1 MSAKTLYDKLWDAHL
16 VEQFDDGS
24 ALIYIDRHIAHEVT
38 TPQAFEGLK
47 LAGRPLWR
55 RAATV
60 AVPDHN
66 VPTRDVHNITDPV
79 AKLQLESG
87 MPPLDLSEPMGTGAG
102 PHYASDVMVRMP
114 FDELPMAGRFRQLQL
129 AIDRYFSSVAGR
141 AADGTRAIAEQAL
154 LQLQAQVMRQMLI
167 NWGRMDLFAS
177 AVTENRVQADLVSE
191 FRVNRMQFIIRDV
204 LLWLAISAGVAIL
217 MVVPAIWAVD
227 HWPLIRQQAVLR
239 MQENADEAPRQGH

>member
-1 MSAKTLYDKLWDAHL
+1 VKAELDSWVMRLEFPNEDSGGGRQIVQDLLQQVHRIEGGTASTA
-16 VEQFDDGS
+16 
-24 ALIYIDRHIAHEVT
+24 IAGESM
-38 TPQAFEGLK
+38 GL
-47 LAGRPLWR
+47 LEITA
-55 RAATV
+55 V
-60 AVPDHN
+60 AQLLDEMQGVL
-66 VPTRDVHNITDPV
+66 